1 VSANWQR
8 LNIILARAHA
18 HTHTHTHTHTHCD
31 SFEKLFFVE
40 ELSCAYSK

>member
-18 HTHTHTHTHTHCD
+18 HTHTHTHTLRFIWKIIFCGRI
-31 SFEKLFFVE
+31 KLRIF
-40 ELSCAYSK
+40 